1 MDQKKKYIL
10 LYLKTG
16 GGHLAPAKSIAKILD
31 REYRDEIEPILIDG
45 FEKTNKI
52 IRYIIEDG
60 YRNLQAKA
68 RWFYEALYAVNK
80 VNLFASINSAQIS
93 YFVKPYL
100 REVFE
105 NQKPYKIVIFHF
117 FLIEP
122 VYEVLEE
129 MGLKIPVLTFVTDP
143 YTAHPLWFLNKK
155 QEFIV
160 FSERLKKHCI
170 KKGISEE
177 QINVFPFVLNEK
189 FSQRLTEEKI
199 ADLKKDF
206 GYDEKKRV
214 VLLLGGGDGIPKGMR
229 ILKILLKNLKD
240 IEIAI
245 VCGKNKSLFKK
256 ANKLKANNSCPD
268 FKVYE
273 YVDFIFELLNISDI
287 VISKCGASTFME
299 ILMMR
304 KIPVIINYMWEQ
316 EKGNVEFLLENKMG
330 IYAPDINRLP
340 VLISDLLNDNEKY
353 SKYRKNIDDAS
364 LKNGAV
370 EVSRFIYS
378 YGN

>member
-1 MDQKKKYIL
+1 M
-10 LYLKTG
+10 
-16 GGHLAPAKSIAKILD
+16 
-31 REYRDEIEPILIDG
+31 IDG

-52 IRYIIEDG
+52 LRYIIEDG

-68 RWFYEALYAVNK
+68 RWFYEALYAVHK
-80 VNLFASINSAQIS
+80 VNLFARVNSAQIS
-93 YFVKPYL
+93 HFVKPYL

-105 NQKPYKIVIFHF
+105 NKKPDKIIIFHF

-129 MGLKIPVLTFVTDP
+129 MKLNIPVLTFVTDP

-160 FSERLKKHCI
+160 FSERLKKHFI
-170 KKGISEE
+170 KKGIREE
-177 QINVFPFVLNEK
+177 QIHVFPFVLNDK
-189 FSQRLTEEKI
+189 FSSRLPEEKI
-199 ADLKKDF
+199 PDLKKTYGF
-206 GYDEKKRV
+206 DEQKKV
-214 VLLLGGGDGIPKGMR
+214 VLLLGGGDGMPKGMR
-229 ILKILLKNLKD
+229 ILKILLSNLKNV
-240 IEIAI
+240 EIAI
-245 VCGKNKSLFKK
+245 VCGKNKALLKK
-256 ANKLKANNSCPD
+256 ANKLKGNNGPGNL
-268 FKVYE
+268 KVYG
-273 YVDFIFELLNISDI
+273 YVDFIFELLNISDV

-340 VLISDLLNDNEKY
+340 YLLKDLLGDNEKY
-353 SKYRKNIDDAS
+353 STFQKNIDETC

-370 EVSRFIYS
+370 KVSRFIYS
-378 YGN
+378 FEKNNPG